1 MAKNNWSKKG
11 SFSSKTLFV
20 LGIATVFFIIAILG
34 FILYLS
40 YSTKEKRPEPISTST
55 VVAKIEKPQPPVP
68 QKPHIPLAKVAIII
82 DDLGRDRAQL
92 KEILEID
99 APIAIAVLPFLPN
112 SENAAKEAYLNGRE
126 VLLHLPM
133 EPKDLSN
140 NDPGEGAILT
150 TMSEKQVASQVK
162 KDIDAIP
169 HIIGIN
175 NHMGSKFTE
184 NERLMKIVLEIAKE
198 KNLFFLDSK
207 TTNKSTAYRLA
218 KELGLKTLSRQVF
231 LDNKEDI
238 DYIKGQIREL
248 IEVAKKRGSA
258 IAIGHPHHTTILA
271 IKEMVPMLKREVE
284 IVALSTLIDSVDE

>member
-1 MAKNNWSKKG
+1 MGKNNWSKKG

-20 LGIATVFFIIAILG
+20 LRIAAVFFIIAIAG

-40 YSTKEKRPEPISTST
+40 YSTKEKSPEPISTST

-68 QKPHIPLAKVAIII
+68 QMPHIPLAKVAIII
-82 DDLGRDRAQL
+82 DDIGRDRAQL

-112 SENAAKEAYLNGRE
+112 SESAAKEAYLNGRE

-150 TMSEKQVASQVK
+150 TMSERQVASQVK

-169 HIIGIN
+169 HIVGIN

-207 TTNKSTAYRLA
+207 TTNQSTAYRLA
-218 KELGLKTLSRQVF
+218 KELGLKTVSRQVF

-238 DYIKGQIREL
+238 NYIKGQIREL

-258 IAIGHPHHTTILA
+258 IAIGHPHRVTIEAL
-271 IKEMVPMLKREVE
+271 KEMMPILSKEVE
-284 IVALSTLIDSVDE
+284 IVALSTLIDSMDE

>member
-20 LGIATVFFIIAILG
+20 LGIASVFFIIAILG

-40 YSTKEKRPEPISTST
+40 YRTKEKPPGPISTST
-55 VVAKIEKPQPPVP
+55 VVAKIEKPKPPVP

-82 DDLGRDRAQL
+82 DDLGRDRAQI

-99 APIAIAVLPFLPN
+99 APIAIAVLPFLSN
-112 SENAAKEAYLNGRE
+112 SESAAKEAYLNGRE

-150 TMSEKQVASQVK
+150 TMSERQVASQVK
-162 KDIDAIP
+162 KDIDAVP

-218 KELGLKTLSRQVF
+218 KELGLKTVSRQVF
-231 LDNKEDI
+231 LDNKEDV

-258 IAIGHPHHTTILA
+258 IAIGHPHRATIAAL
-271 IKEMVPMLKREVE
+271 KEMMPTLSKEVE